1 MKAKNGNGIV
11 QEKARKSSRLNDS
24 QASLE
29 QKKISIDATSLH
41 KIAWVAGILFV
52 IGVMTFCFWLY
63 SPS

>member
-41 KIAWVAGILFV
+41 KITWVAGILFV

>member
-1 MKAKNGNGIV
+1 MKEKNGNGIV

-24 QASLE
+24 KTKKKK
-29 QKKISIDATSLH
+29 KKISIDATSLH